1 MLLLLTYLEDAVVD
15 LIDVD
20 GEPVVVYQVPFVV
33 EQDAVVVY
41 QDVVVVDQ
49 DAVVVEVLV
58 WS

>member
-20 GEPVVVYQVPFVV
+20 GEPVVVYQEPF
-33 EQDAVVVY
+33 
-41 QDVVVVDQ
+41 VVDQ
-49 DAVVVEVLV
+49 DVVVVEVLV